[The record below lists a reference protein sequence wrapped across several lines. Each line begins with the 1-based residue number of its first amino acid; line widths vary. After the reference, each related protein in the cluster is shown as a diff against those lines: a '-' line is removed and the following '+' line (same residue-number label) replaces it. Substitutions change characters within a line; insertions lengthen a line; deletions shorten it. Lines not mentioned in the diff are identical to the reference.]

1 MNWCCIFLSSRDSI
15 HALNAVLHSEPVN
28 IIGHNHWIWGPKFDK
43 MSNYRFIHFYRDP
56 YKKIISG
63 YRYHYDGI
71 EEWSKKILPFEK
83 ACAFSNSSFQKRQSI
98 SLPQLM
104 EHCESI
110 HICETCCR
118 KAHEIPFNRS
128 NSSPFFGIHSH
139 QSLKMDNNGHSE
151 SSVFFSRPFA
161 EYSFMCEHLG
171 KPARGR
177 SLQATLQQL
186 SPEEGILS
194 QAALDLYETLTMA
207 RIFNETFSDPHSLN
221 IDLDYMTGNFNQA
234 TKQLLSFLSPF
245 IPNPHQRDRLHA
257 DLTFFDLKTSPVYRW
272 SMENPVINHVNTQ
285 HSLRQSTLDFEKALK
300 NHPDFMEAY
309 RTIFELMNI
318 KT

>member
-1 MNWCCIFLSSRDSI
+1 
-15 HALNAVLHSEPVN
+15 
-28 IIGHNHWIWGPKFDK
+28 
-43 MSNYRFIHFYRDP
+43 
-56 YKKIISG
+56 
-63 YRYHYDGI
+63 
-71 EEWSKKILPFEK
+71 
-83 ACAFSNSSFQKRQSI
+83 
-98 SLPQLM
+98 
-104 EHCESI
+104 
-110 HICETCCR
+110 
-118 KAHEIPFNRS
+118 
-128 NSSPFFGIHSH
+128 
-139 QSLKMDNNGHSE
+139 
-151 SSVFFSRPFA
+151 
-161 EYSFMCEHLG
+161 
-171 KPARGR
+171 
-177 SLQATLQQL
+177 
-186 SPEEGILS
+186 
-194 QAALDLYETLTMA
+194 MA